1 MLFSISGY
9 EIPQQILPVG
19 RIDEEPTRGWT
30 TVTIAAYK
38 EGRNAGDYQEETDG
52 GAVFHDLR
60 KSMLAH
66 NLLGQYLIFM
76 VANSRSAIR
85 V

>member
-60 KSMLAH
+60 AVNAST
-66 NLLGQYLIFM
+66 QLIG
-76 VANSRSAIR
+76 AISHLYGCN
-85 V
+85 